1 MRWPSPWS
9 DGFPGWH
16 MECSAMSTR
25 YLGETFDIH
34 GGGMD
39 LMFPH
44 HECEIAQSTAACGH
58 DSARYWM
65 HNNMITING
74 QKMGKSLGNFIT
86 LEELTTGRHKLL
98 EQAYSPMTIRFFILQ
113 AHYRGTLDFSNEAL
127 QAAEKGYERLM
138 KAVATLPKLKPSA
151 VSTVDVSDVERRC
164 VAAMDDDLNTPV
176 VISVL
181 FDCVRTINQ
190 IYDGHRTISEADLKE
205 LARVV
210 RLFVFEHSGA
220 EGRFGGAITRR
231 CSASVVDMV
240 LDIRQQAK
248 AAKDWATSD
257 RIRDGL
263 ASSASGS
270 RIART
275 GTTGKP
281 NSFGTDRIKPLSS
294 ETSNGLF
301 IWGDCRFG
309 VGRISGLDGR
319 GVGMSLYSRLS

>member
-1 MRWPSPWS
+1 
-9 DGFPGWH
+9 
-16 MECSAMSTR
+16 
-25 YLGETFDIH
+25 
-34 GGGMD
+34 
-39 LMFPH
+39 
-44 HECEIAQSTAACGH
+44 
-58 DSARYWM
+58 
-65 HNNMITING
+65 
-74 QKMGKSLGNFIT
+74 
-86 LEELTTGRHKLL
+86 
-98 EQAYSPMTIRFFILQ
+98 MTIRFFILQ

-210 RLFVFEHSGA
+210 RLFVFDILGLRDDLAGDNSQML
-220 EGRFGGAITRR
+220 
-231 CSASVVDMV
+231 ASVVDMV

-248 AAKDWATSD
+248 ATKDWATSD

-263 ASSASGS
+263 ASVGI
-270 RIART
+270 RV
-275 GTTGKP
+275 K
-281 NSFGTDRIKPLSS
+281 DRKDGYDW
-294 ETSNGLF
+294 ETE
-301 IWGDCRFG
+301 
-309 VGRISGLDGR
+309 
-319 GVGMSLYSRLS
+319 